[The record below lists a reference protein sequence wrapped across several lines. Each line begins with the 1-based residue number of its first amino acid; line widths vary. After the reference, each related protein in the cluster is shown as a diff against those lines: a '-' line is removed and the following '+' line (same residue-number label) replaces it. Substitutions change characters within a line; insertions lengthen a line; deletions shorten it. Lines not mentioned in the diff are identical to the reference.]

1 MNTLFLPEISPG
13 KGGALDI
20 APGWWGERDRVKR
33 GGGRGDV
40 IPLCKLCNLWCV
52 LAMDFC

>member
-33 GGGRGDV
+33 GGGGGGGGGV
-40 IPLCKLCNLWCV
+40 
-52 LAMDFC
+52 M